1 MLVKV
6 FEAPDMPS
14 ALKLVKETL
23 GPEALILSTRTVR
36 KGALGVFGGA
46 LLEVTAAVESKP
58 AAGKGRAPAQHALPR
73 PAAPAVAQPTAP
85 AVAQPTAPV
94 LAAQRTAPEE
104 ELNYQDLWKRRM
116 VIDPLEDEV
125 RELKKQL
132 ASQNLDGVRNEM
144 HELKALVK
152 EMALRNQEPAIFPGQ
167 PLPPE
172 SEFGLLNAELRRCG
186 LEGPAADRLVRAARE
201 SLSPAQLQNPA
212 VLMAFF
218 RQAVASLVAVT
229 GSLFAARQGQQ
240 RLALIGPTGVG
251 KTTTLAKLAADFLM
265 NHGSRVALITIDT
278 YRIAAVEQLKVYG
291 GIMDLPVEV
300 VFNPKQL
307 EDAFARHSDKDLILI
322 DTSGRSPRD
331 EASIRELETFLDP
344 ALGVETH
351 LVLASI
357 TRDGEMRET
366 VRRFGRLRPQSLI
379 FTKIDECDQCGALVN
394 LPISQ
399 NLPLSYLT
407 NGQRVPEDLAVATSP
422 LVTGYVLGQE
432 RAAS

>member
-14 ALKLVKETL
+14 ALKLVKESL
-23 GPEALILSTRTVR
+23 GPDALILSTRTVR

-58 AAGKGRAPAQHALPR
+58 AGKGRSPAPQPLPLPK
-73 PAAPAVAQPTAP
+73 PAAPEVAP
-85 AVAQPTAPV
+85 AV
-94 LAAQRTAPEE
+94 LAEQRTSPEE
-104 ELNYQDLWKRRM
+104 ELSYQEIWKRRK

-132 ASQNLDGVRNEM
+132 ASQNLDGVRSEM

-186 LEGPAADRLVRAARE
+186 LEGVAADRIIRAARE

-218 RQAVASLVAVT
+218 RQTVAGLVAVT
-229 GSLFAARQGQQ
+229 GSLFAERQGQQ
-240 RLALIGPTGVG
+240 RLALVGPTGVG
-251 KTTTLAKLAADFLM
+251 KTTTLAKLAADYLM

-307 EDAFARHSDKDLILI
+307 TDAFARHMDKDLILI

-331 EASIRELETFLDP
+331 ETSIRELETFLDP
-344 ALGVETH
+344 ALGIETH
-351 LVLASI
+351 LVLAAI

-366 VRRFGRLRPQSLI
+366 VRRFGRLGPQSLI

-394 LPISQ
+394 LPNSQ
-399 NLPLSYLT
+399 NLPLSYVT

-422 LVTGYVLGQE
+422 LITGYVLGQE